1 LSVLKGFLGSHK
13 DGVLKAEVAGLTNT
27 FRFKHM
33 KPLVNLPGV
42 DKPWGK
48 EIRGCLIAPEGY
60 TLCGSDMVSLEDT
73 TKRHYMQPLDPDYVA
88 EMSLDGYDPHLDLAT
103 FAGAVTQDDIDKH
116 NTGEKDLSA
125 LRKKYKAA
133 NYSCIY
139 GVGAQKL
146 ARTTG
151 MKQREAKK
159 LIEAYWGRNWA
170 VKKVSE
176 QQKVRTIGDETWLL
190 NPVSGF
196 WHNLR
201 SDKDRFSTLN
211 QSTGVFCFDTWIAIL
226 STGGLWPIG
235 QFHDEVILAA
245 PKGHEEETEAMLK
258 KAIGMANN
266 KFNLNVP
273 LDVDV
278 QFGSNYASIH

>member
-1 LSVLKGFLGSHK
+1 M
-13 DGVLKAEVAGLTNT
+13 KA
-27 FRFKHM
+27 
-33 KPLVNLPGV
+33 LPQ
-42 DKPWGK
+42 K
-48 EIRGCLIAPEGY
+48 E
-60 TLCGSDMVSLEDT
+60 
-73 TKRHYMQPLDPDYVA
+73 
-88 EMSLDGYDPHLDLAT
+88 
-103 FAGAVTQDDIDKH
+103 QDDLVSQIK
-116 NTGEKDLSA
+116 A
-125 LRKKYKAA
+125 ARKSYKAV
-133 NYSCIY
+133 NYSAIY
-139 GVGAQKL
+139 GVGAANL
-146 ARTTG
+146 SRTTG

-159 LIEAYWGRNWA
+159 LIEAYWERNWS

-226 STGGLWPIG
+226 STGGLWPIF
-235 QFHDEVILAA
+235 QAHDEVVLAV
-245 PKGHEEETEAMLK
+245 PKGQEEDTKARLK

-266 KFNLNVP
+266 EFNLNVP

-278 QFGSNYASIH
+278 QFGSNYAEIH

>member
-1 LSVLKGFLGSHK
+1 MAQM
-13 DGVLKAEVAGLTNT
+13 KA
-27 FRFKHM
+27 
-33 KPLVNLPGV
+33 LPQ
-42 DKPWGK
+42 K
-48 EIRGCLIAPEGY
+48 E
-60 TLCGSDMVSLEDT
+60 
-73 TKRHYMQPLDPDYVA
+73 
-88 EMSLDGYDPHLDLAT
+88 
-103 FAGAVTQDDIDKH
+103 QDDLVSQIK
-116 NTGEKDLSA
+116 A
-125 LRKKYKAA
+125 ARKSYKAV
-133 NYSCIY
+133 NYSAIY
-139 GVGAQKL
+139 GVGAANL
-146 ARTTG
+146 SRTTG

-159 LIEAYWGRNWA
+159 LIEAYWERNWS

-235 QFHDEVILAA
+235 QFHDEVILAV
-245 PKGHEEETEAMLK
+245 PKGQEEDTKARLK

-266 KFNLNVP
+266 EFNLNVP

-278 QFGSNYASIH
+278 QFGSNYAEIH

>member
-1 LSVLKGFLGSHK
+1 MSLNKEQIEALTPEGKAALLGR
-13 DGVLKAEVAGLTNT
+13 LKAV
-27 FRFKHM
+27 
-33 KPLVNLPGV
+33 
-42 DKPWGK
+42 
-48 EIRGCLIAPEGY
+48 
-60 TLCGSDMVSLEDT
+60 
-73 TKRHYMQPLDPDYVA
+73 
-88 EMSLDGYDPHLDLAT
+88 
-103 FAGAVTQDDIDKH
+103 
-116 NTGEKDLSA
+116 
-125 LRKKYKAA
+125 RKSYKAV
-133 NYSCIY
+133 NYSAIY

-235 QFHDEVILAA
+235 QFHDEVILAV
-245 PKGHEEETEAMLK
+245 PKGHEEDTEAMLK

-278 QFGSNYASIH
+278 QFGASYSEIH